1 MRDWIEIYRVAAIV
15 LAAVVLAQ
23 LAACGNAP
31 KIKPRP
37 LTQWSSPEDCT
48 TDYAAAVSGLA
59 PDKGAAPALLVDS
72 VGSVWNCTTISEGR
86 YEAEV
91 VVRWSNGWQETALAA
106 KDIVI
111 VPGQKV
117 VARA

>member
-1 MRDWIEIYRVAAIV
+1 
-15 LAAVVLAQ
+15 
-23 LAACGNAP
+23 
-31 KIKPRP
+31 
-37 LTQWSSPEDCT
+37 
-48 TDYAAAVSGLA
+48 
-59 PDKGAAPALLVDS
+59 VDS